1 MNESFFE
8 IYDRIL
14 EGITG
19 DEPVLTTMSG
29 ECWTM
34 VETERRCGIAMT
46 TPMDQRPPMFEHLE
60 GLSLRALS
68 GAVKSWNL
76 REAGYGM
83 AAVNAF
89 YNTAQRLEQLHAAEP
104 FERYCT
110 AGVDLQNKR
119 IGVVGHMKMPAF
131 VAQQA
136 RQVLYLERN
145 PKPGDYPDSA
155 CDYLLPECDIVL
167 ITGATLVNKTL
178 PHLLE
183 LCRNSYTILAGPTVP
198 MCPQLLSCG
207 IDRLAGLVITD
218 REGMRQHILKG
229 GTCSPYAMGTP
240 FLLKRED
247 FV

>member
-1 MNESFFE
+1 MNERFFE
-8 IYDRIL
+8 LYDLLL
-14 EGITG
+14 EQISE
-19 DEPVLTTMSG
+19 DEPIKSTLCG
-29 ECWTM
+29 QWWTM
-34 VETERRCGIAMT
+34 VRTENRFGIAMT
-46 TPMDQRPPMFEHLE
+46 TPMDQRPPMFESRE
-60 GLSLRALS
+60 GLSLRALA

-76 REAGYGM
+76 IEAGYGM

-89 YNTAQRLEQLHAAEP
+89 YNTPQRLARLKAAEP

-110 AGVDLQNKR
+110 AGLDLRSKR
-119 IGVVGHMKMPAF
+119 IGVVGHMKMPDF

-136 RQVLYLERN
+136 KQVLYLERN

-155 CDYLLPECDIVL
+155 CDYLLPDCDIVL
-167 ITGATLVNKTL
+167 ITGSTLVNKTL

-183 LCRNSYTILAGPTVP
+183 LCKNSVTILAGPTVP
-198 MCPQLLSCG
+198 MCPELLKCG

-218 REGMRQHILKG
+218 REGMVRRIEDHTG
-229 GTCSPYAMGTP
+229 CSPYAMGTP